1 MGRLLAGRRAWF
13 AAGTS
18 GAIACRPTAT
28 PRRSGPTRT
37 AIAPSGST
45 SGWPRSTGSEDSS
58 GSSPSASRARPPK
71 GTWSE
76 HLAHLADL
84 FEPYLDGHEPITGA
98 LTALAR
104 LDGLTAE
111 ISPDRFDR
119 TVRSVIEG
127 LTADDARSGRA
138 GAFRAR
144 GINVVDVN
152 SLRHMRFR
160 AVCVVGLA
168 ERHFPP
174 SPKEDPLLLDAER
187 AHLNE
192 TTGWQLPLR
201 AQGADPEPLQFGL
214 ALGAAQERLQLSYPR
229 TEHGSGRPLYASG
242 FLRSAAEAL
251 AGERIQAEDL
261 DDVEAGV
268 VRAPARRSRRRPAT
282 RRRARRRGL
291 RPHARRAGS
300 APGDPGRLRRASRGG
315 ARSDRLAG
323 PPVRSAA
330 HGVSTAAS
338 PRRPRRPWPR
348 IRSCP
353 ARCRPARSR
362 ATRSAG

>member
-1 MGRLLAGRRAWF
+1 M
-13 AAGTS
+13 
-18 GAIACRPTAT
+18 
-28 PRRSGPTRT
+28 
-37 AIAPSGST
+37 
-45 SGWPRSTGSEDSS
+45 
-58 GSSPSASRARPPK
+58 
-71 GTWSE
+71 
-76 HLAHLADL
+76 
-84 FEPYLDGHEPITGA
+84 
-98 LTALAR
+98 
-104 LDGLTAE
+104 
-111 ISPDRFDR
+111 
-119 TVRSVIEG
+119 IEG

-192 TTGWQLPLR
+192 ASGWQLPLR

-261 DDVEAGV
+261 DDLEAGWFVRLPGGRVGALQLDDALDSVDYDRTLVEKDPRLAIPV
-268 VRAPARRSRRRPAT
+268 VSGERPAVGRGRTAWLARRFDPLLTAFDGGLD
-282 RRRARRRGL
+282 ARRL
-291 RPHARRAGS
+291 
-300 APGDPGRLRRASRGG
+300 
-315 ARSDRLAG
+315 
-323 PPVRSAA
+323 
-330 HGVSTAAS
+330 
-338 PRRPRRPWPR
+338 RRPWPTHPKLSGPMSPSAFQGYAECGLKSFLSR
-348 IRSCP
+348 VLGSARAGGAGGP
-353 ARCRPARSR
+353 AADHARSIEGALVHLILERVLTELLPADPPRRR
-362 ATRSAG
+362 AP